1 MEFLHFKDDI
11 YFIKFKA
18 LIMKKFISVLIA
30 SILISHTIFAQSSGD
45 YRSIGNGNWN
55 EKANTINDKQYFVE
69 NKGQWPGEVLFM
81 TRIAGVDVWITDHGV
96 VYDFN
101 KMRQKTGKKTKKKM
115 TPAQFKDNREPIE
128 NSERFGQV
136 VKMTLQDKVPGS
148 TALGKE
154 KSTGYYNYFL
164 GNDPSKW
171 AEHVDLY
178 KEVLVKNI
186 YKGIDVRYYFD
197 RGSIRYD
204 YVVQPGAEVK
214 NIKMNFEGTDK
225 IYLNGPDELVMLTR
239 F

>member
-81 TRIAGVDVWITDHGV
+81 TRMAGVDDWITDHGV

-101 KMRQKTGKKTKKKM
+101 KMREKAGTTTKKKISA
-115 TPAQFKDNREPIE
+115 AQSKDKREQIE
-128 NSERFGQV
+128 NSERYGQV
-136 VKMTLQDKVPGS
+136 VRMTLQGIIPGS
-148 TALGKE
+148 IPKGKE
-154 KSTGYYNYFL
+154 KSTGYYNYF
-164 GNDPSKW
+164 
-171 AEHVDLY
+171 
-178 KEVLVKNI
+178 
-186 YKGIDVRYYFD
+186 
-197 RGSIRYD
+197 
-204 YVVQPGAEVK
+204 
-214 NIKMNFEGTDK
+214 
-225 IYLNGPDELVMLTR
+225 
-239 F
+239 